1 MTCKCIKISEIILH
15 GLRKFCILHL
25 FRVSNIISWYVSI
38 YVDIDICRYN
48 KINNAQQ
55 MCV

>member
-1 MTCKCIKISEIILH
+1 MICKCIKISEIILH

-25 FRVSNIISWYVSI
+25 FRVSNIISRYVSI

-48 KINNAQQ
+48 KINNAQHL
-55 MCV
+55 CV